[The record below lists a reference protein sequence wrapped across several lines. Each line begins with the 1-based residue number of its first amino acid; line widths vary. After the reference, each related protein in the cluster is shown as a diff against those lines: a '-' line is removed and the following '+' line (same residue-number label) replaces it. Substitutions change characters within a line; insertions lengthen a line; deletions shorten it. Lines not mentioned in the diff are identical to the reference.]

1 LPQKWRDQKDLNI
14 HLDDITAWAAHEGFD
29 MFGTEY
35 VSARDGRHYFSL
47 QSIGLQAWELGKDRW
62 KMTAA
67 DVTLQ
72 SLQAEGRLAG
82 RWLLRYDPKTE
93 SFDPKESTTFLYVT
107 REGTPGLLFVGV
119 EVTDDSQKPGGFST
133 GDNELNPV
141 HFFKGRRFGWSSFD
155 ELPANEVNRDNNLQ
169 GQ

>member
-1 LPQKWRDQKDLNI
+1 MPETIGRPDLGIHFRIGRGQSNWLLESIFNSKATRIFLDLDTGRVAGLPQKWRDQKDLNI

-82 RWLLRYDPKTE
+82 RWLLRYDPK
-93 SFDPKESTTFLYVT
+93 
-107 REGTPGLLFVGV
+107 
-119 EVTDDSQKPGGFST
+119 
-133 GDNELNPV
+133 
-141 HFFKGRRFGWSSFD
+141 
-155 ELPANEVNRDNNLQ
+155 
-169 GQ
+169 